1 MLLGF
6 ETVPQQSRGS
16 SIDSEFLGNVLKHL
30 DPSGKSHQ
38 DSYRVTEEVLNTL
51 GVLPMDVGHAGD
63 GWLAVQGG
71 VWPVMVVDVQPARQ
85 GFASG

>member
-1 MLLGF
+1 MDKVCGALTEPASARIDTGF
-6 ETVPQQSRGS
+6 DDREWSPVVSPDVKRA
-16 SIDSEFLGNVLKHL
+16 
-30 DPSGKSHQ
+30 
-38 DSYRVTEEVLNTL
+38 L